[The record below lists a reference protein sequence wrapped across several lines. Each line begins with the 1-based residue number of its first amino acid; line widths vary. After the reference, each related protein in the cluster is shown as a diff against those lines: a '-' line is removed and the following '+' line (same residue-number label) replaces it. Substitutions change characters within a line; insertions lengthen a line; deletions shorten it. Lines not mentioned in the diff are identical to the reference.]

1 VGRSI
6 GPMPARILLS
16 TRDAVTVAQDL
27 GEVQTALDIAP
38 SKPTGLVQLDEL
50 GGGRVLV
57 NRDHV
62 VRVDELGKVDNPQP
76 AVPSVHESPR

>member
-6 GPMPARILLS
+6 GAMPARILLS

-27 GEVQTALDIAP
+27 GEIQTALSIAP
-38 SKPTGLVQLDEL
+38 SKPTALVQLDEL
-50 GGGRVLV
+50 GGGRVLI
-57 NRDHV
+57 NPDHV
-62 VRVDELGKVDNPQP
+62 VRVDELGKVDDPQP